1 MKQARKEERCTRPM
15 QGDGGKYQDSIQQ
28 RQQQLERTSRLNQK
42 KMDKNTHSDGC
53 KKLQDEVE
61 TSKGASKESRPC
73 PKILFRKHFF
83 RFTKSL
89 LKYLKGVKFALYKH
103 ALRIIKKYQEIH
115 GLAEVAILQKIE
127 LSLRTLVGPNHW
139 QTAKQVMQQCDAE
152 MYEEDEDE
160 YNLLGEEIGEE
171 ISDEDSIAPVNDDE
185 TNVEESPMRESS
197 SIGESQQSEAE
208 ESIDESVRPVRE
220 TPSDLSSSVAQ
231 NHARS
236 ISLEVPA
243 SEVSVIKHDRVLSK
257 KVLARARSPESYIE
271 ELPDIFRVFKKQD
284 EQYQI
289 ADYLEADY
297 LEKLEADTPNLY
309 FPSGDSTSTASSCTG
324 INEVW
329 RDKICE
335 WSYQVVDHFDY
346 NRQVVAIAL
355 NFLDRY
361 LSKKAVNRKIFQLA
375 AMTSLFTAIKLN
387 EQRALSL
394 NAFLNLSRGYFEA
407 EHVLKMEH
415 IMFR

>member
-28 RQQQLERTSRLNQK
+28 RQQQLERTSRLGQK
-42 KMDKNTHSDGC
+42 KMDANTQNDGC
-53 KKLQDEVE
+53 KEFQDEVE
-61 TSKGASKESRPC
+61 TCKRASEESQSC

-89 LKYLKGVKFALYKH
+89 LKYLKGVKIALYKH
-103 ALRIIKKYQEIH
+103 AMRIIKKYQETH
-115 GLAEVAILQKIE
+115 GLTEVTILQKIE
-127 LSLRTLVGPNHW
+127 MSLRTLVGPTHW
-139 QTAKQVMQQCDAE
+139 QIAKQEMQQCDGETCEGNA
-152 MYEEDEDE
+152 DE
-160 YNLLGEEIGEE
+160 YNLLDEETN
-171 ISDEDSIAPVNDDE
+171 DEDSIAPVNDDE
-185 TNVEESPMRESS
+185 TNAEEVPMRESS
-197 SIGESQQSEAE
+197 STGESHQSEAE
-208 ESIDESVRPVRE
+208 GNIDQSVRPVRE

-231 NHARS
+231 NYARS

-297 LEKLEADTPNLY
+297 QEKLEADTPNLY

-335 WSYQVVDHFDY
+335 WSYQVIDHFDY